1 METINR
7 LKATVMYII
16 KERRAF
22 IRPDFVPMQ
31 LLLYP
36 NQVRLPN
43 IPRVLRA
50 PRQTTTAGKAGR
62 GSHNPRGVTL
72 ARLVCRLSSAS
83 FWSPQ
88 FSSTVRRASRTLLR
102 SIARS
107 LARWQHKYSPQLH
120 ISLFLSLSP
129 RSLVD
134 HCVLLALRSLE
145 GR

>member
-43 IPRVLRA
+43 IPRVLSA
-50 PRQTTTAGKAGR
+50 TTNYYSRQGGQ
-62 GSHNPRGVTL
+62 GV
-72 ARLVCRLSSAS
+72 S
-83 FWSPQ
+83 
-88 FSSTVRRASRTLLR
+88 
-102 SIARS
+102 
-107 LARWQHKYSPQLH
+107 
-120 ISLFLSLSP
+120 
-129 RSLVD
+129 
-134 HCVLLALRSLE
+134 
-145 GR
+145 